1 MIRDSQTAMRG
12 DLGLNLI
19 WMMEQQ
25 GLGGAIE
32 ARCS

>member
-19 WMMEQQ
+19 LMMEQQ
-25 GLGGAIE
+25 GLGGGIE